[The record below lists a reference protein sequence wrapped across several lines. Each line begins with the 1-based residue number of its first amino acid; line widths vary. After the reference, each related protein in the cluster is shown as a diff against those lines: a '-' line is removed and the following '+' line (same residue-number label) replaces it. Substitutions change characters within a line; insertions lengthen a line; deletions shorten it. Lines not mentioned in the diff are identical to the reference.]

1 MKKAGRQIMS
11 KNKTKSSLGITS
23 GTASIMMIFVVLC
36 ITVFSVLSYVQ
47 ANAQVNLVQRNQEM
61 LNEYYQADLE
71 ALRLRN
77 DIQRALSVNNN
88 AWFSSPSQ
96 AWLDQEIS
104 EDGARLL
111 KYEVTIN
118 DRQTLSVTLEVVGNS
133 TEVRQWQMV
142 SDDSGTYEIE
152 GFID

>member
-71 ALRLRN
+71 AVRLRN

-96 AWLDQEIS
+96 AWLDQEIG
-104 EDGARLL
+104 EDGTRLL

-133 TEVRQWQMV
+133 TEVRQWQMG

>member
-1 MKKAGRQIMS
+1 MS

-96 AWLDQEIS
+96 AWLDQEIG
-104 EDGARLL
+104 EDGTRLL